1 MGKFYIFHGRF
12 QPFHMGHIKSL
23 KYVTDNC
30 DGQIVIGIVN
40 PNPQNIDPYDDIN
53 FSNFDIKRNPLNY
66 WQRYYCIKSSL
77 EQFKLQDRVKGI
89 VPMPRLSINM
99 INSEN
104 FLPDKPRYICGYD
117 KRLDDREKAKES
129 AYVSQGEKIF
139 HIPIYTF
146 DAIYQMISGKL
157 LRSLIALDHPLWKTL
172 LPDSTINF
180 LEQID
185 IGDKIKSVTSVDF
198 AKNQLKEII
207 IREPKT
213 AVKELIYDL
222 VKTYID
228 DTNIL
233 KTRNFSDYGFDTQ
246 EYTRTVINVNS
257 RNYYVNQAGAV
268 GDNASSNNNIF
279 QRGSN
284 TINIDVNADN
294 QQFFTMLREALS
306 ETNTDIIEAVD
317 AMEATVGKKSFLEKY
332 GEFMQVA
339 AAHMTLITPFL
350 PQLQDLFQKALDM
363 VL

>member
-1 MGKFYIFHGRF
+1 MEKFYIFQGRF
-12 QPFHMGHIKSL
+12 QPFHMGHIESL

-77 EQFKLQDRVKGI
+77 EQYKLQDRVMGI

-104 FLPDKPRYICGYD
+104 FLPDKPRYICSYD
-117 KRLDDREKAKES
+117 KRLDDREKTKERI
-129 AYVSQGEKIF
+129 YVFHGEKIF
-139 HIPIYTF
+139 HIPIFRF
-146 DAIYQMISGKL
+146 DAMYQMISGKL

-172 LPDSTINF
+172 LPNSTINF

-185 IGDKIKSVTSVDF
+185 ISDKIKSMTSVDF
-198 AKNQLKEII
+198 AKKQLKDII
-207 IREPKT
+207 IREPNT

-222 VKTYID
+222 VKSYID
-228 DTNIL
+228 NTNIL
-233 KTRNFSDYGFDTQ
+233 ETRNFNDYAFDTQ
-246 EYTRTVINVNS
+246 EYMRTVINVNNS
-257 RNYYVNQAGAV
+257 YYVNQAGAV
-268 GDNASSNNNIF
+268 GDNASSDNNIF

-284 TINIDVNADN
+284 TININSDN

-306 ETNTDIIEAVD
+306 ETNTDIIEAVN

-350 PQLQDLFQKALDM
+350 PQLQELFQKALDM
-363 VL
+363 VH